1 MFENKE
7 LQAHLEESQTVRSQ
21 SAIIAEW
28 NMNIPSNI
36 QLVGN
41 YRYRPTDVNSVF
53 YLLPNSFD
61 INDAGTYYT
70 NATDADIVIDGGMSN
85 NDLPTLLVSKKDKLK
100 TLYSLED
107 CLRPFRPRSGINKAR
122 YISGSY
128 LHHANGSMANRPRYY
143 MPDKDDLFK
152 YWTSYRSEKS
162 YKYTY
167 TSGKISYGYAET
179 FIDDDLPNTVRSGVL
194 QGDVERGIANK
205 TVSGQKI
212 IDDAVPFVVY
222 KENIPANRIVV
233 KMQTHVGTVDLG
245 TMSSAA
251 SSIPDP
257 LYGDANKATPLKWKV
272 QHLKGNNWVDTYS
285 FDVNTK
291 REDGSAVIGPD
302 GYVELEYGLK
312 IPLKYKNNFMFAEVV
327 GSTTVL
333 PDKNIDGYAYL
344 VKPNTTDLGT
354 FHIWQG
360 DAYQTFTPEYGWQ
373 IARNDT
379 DRLTNFV
386 TDLTSPDFYSV
397 SGDGTPKYRE
407 FEYIRGV
414 RIVVASMT
422 KTDSTFDLIEIS
434 PRLAVNLTDKVT
446 DFSINKTA
454 SDLGVSGMPVGQLL
468 ASTGKLGIFDYDDSF
483 NDQNPASI
491 IKNYIS
497 RNIQFKFYEVIV
509 DVDGFDY
516 FVPLKTLY
524 SDTFPTVSNSDKKV
538 SITLRDM
545 FFYLESTTAPQ
556 ILSTNTSV
564 SSAVSLLLDYL
575 GFSNYTF
582 KRVANE
588 KEVIIPYF
596 FIPPDMSIAQVLQ
609 DIAVSTQTAMFFD
622 EYNNFVMMS
631 KNYMLPASGER
642 QASTTLFGTID
653 QEDTG
658 VVKNSHTNT
667 KLANIIEYTDQD
679 SKVYND
685 GNITYSARHIQ
696 RSIGSLKQA
705 SLIDNERTWIYKP
718 VLLWEVAGT
727 ENTKSVNGEVGSQS
741 SYVLSAIPLNSDLTD
756 AVPTVVNN
764 KIINNTMNFG
774 EAVYWITRYNGY
786 FYANGEVIKF
796 DAVEYNVGG
805 IGNVWIT
812 DVQEYQ
818 DYASKVP
825 FNGKIYP
832 TGSVRIYCEPNY
844 QEISGV
850 LKLKNGA
857 VAKHGRGQFGTKVV
871 AHKAGLDTHW
881 SDNKNVRGV
890 TMKVDS
896 LFNTVAEELP
906 TSSTGLSVGAAGQST
921 FINLGIDP
929 TTTQTTSNSLAQK
942 TTRNG
947 VIKNFLSST
956 NLDQSLTNTLSST
969 QTGTIQSSA
978 LVMSGPSMT
987 TSPKP
992 TEFVSYVFKPLTDKF
1007 KHFGTRMRIVGKI
1020 ESNLDRGQSAVGS
1033 STYYVIPG
1041 TTPDQS
1047 ISVSGGS
1054 GGLAVM
1060 INPDT
1065 NNGYYFEIVAIGSV
1079 GLTNTETKNVN
1090 NVFFYKVLKD
1100 EKGNAVPVKLW
1111 EGLSNIIV
1119 DDGNFVG
1126 QYRVAAEE
1134 NPTVYDLSVEYED
1147 VGALRRFYLYINNSL
1162 VKIVDDA
1169 SPLPAYQNMALFT
1182 RGSSRVMFENIFA
1195 VANNYS
1201 QNTSFALDTP
1211 VQSIFSND
1219 ELNVNDSFRKYAM
1232 SGIVQGTYL
1241 SGISASEPPKY
1252 NMYFEEFGTIMRE
1265 ASVFNVKYDKAYP
1278 ALYAKL
1284 SPTFNRLKGYT
1295 VSGFR
1300 AGSYGADFIIFN
1312 ATDTALSLD
1321 ETTGNYL
1328 RIQGITFTQQSQHVL
1343 KVDDYFA
1350 KTSSMSDPLIKNDV
1364 VIESPLKATKDYQDI
1379 KVSRLTYGKKDF
1391 SLNVPYIQT
1400 QDDATD
1406 LMKWTISKIMKP
1418 RKSVGLKIFAMP
1430 TLQLGDLIK
1439 INYVK
1444 NGINK
1449 AGSSDYVIY
1458 NIEYSKNSQGPEMT
1472 VFVSEV
1478 V

>member
-1 MFENKE
+1 MECLSVSGRSIMFENTE
-7 LQAHLEESQTVRSQ
+7 LQKHLEESQTIRSQ

-36 QLVGN
+36 QLIGN
-41 YRYRPTDVNSVF
+41 YRYRSTDTASNF
-53 YLLPNSFD
+53 YRLPNSFD
-61 INDAGTYYT
+61 VNDTGGYYT
-70 NATDADIVIDGGMSN
+70 GATDADVVIDGGIDDEDN
-85 NDLPTLLVSKKDKLK
+85 PTLLTSNKDKLK

-107 CLRPFRPRSGINKAR
+107 CFRPFRPRSGINKAR

-128 LHHANGSMANRPRYY
+128 LHHSNMSMADRPRYY
-143 MPDKDDLFK
+143 MPDKADLFK
-152 YWTSYRSEKS
+152 YWTSYRTE
-162 YKYTY
+162 
-167 TSGKISYGYAET
+167 SGTEY
-179 FIDDDLPNTVRSGVL
+179 
-194 QGDVERGIANK
+194 GIANK
-205 TVSGQKI
+205 NVNGQKI

-222 KENIPANRIVV
+222 KDTIPANRLVV
-233 KMQTHVGTVDLG
+233 KMQTHIGTVDLG
-245 TMSSAA
+245 TMATAGSTIA
-251 SSIPDP
+251 DP
-257 LYGDANKATPLKWKV
+257 LYGEANKATPLKWKI
-272 QHLKGNNWVDTYS
+272 QHLKGDNWVDTYA
-285 FDVNTK
+285 FDVNTR
-291 REDGSAVIGPD
+291 REDGTAVIGPD

-312 IPLKYKNNFMFAEVV
+312 IPSRYKDSFIFAEVLA
-327 GSTTVL
+327 STTVL
-333 PDKNIDGYAYL
+333 PDRNIDGYAYL
-344 VKPNTTDLGT
+344 VKSNPRDLGM

-360 DAYQTFTPEYGWQ
+360 EAYETFVPEYGWQ
-373 IARNDT
+373 LARNDT

-386 TDLTSPDFYSV
+386 TDLTDPDYYSL
-397 SGDGTPKYRE
+397 SGDGSPKYRE

-414 RIVVASMT
+414 RIVVTSMT
-422 KTDSTFDLIEIS
+422 KTNSTFDLIEIS
-434 PRLAVNLTDKVT
+434 PRLSVNITNKVT
-446 DFSINKTA
+446 DFSINKSA

-468 ASTGKLGIFDYDDSF
+468 ASTGKVTIFDYDDAF
-483 NDQNPASI
+483 NDYNDKSI
-491 IKNYIS
+491 IKNYIA

-509 DVDGFDY
+509 DLDGFDY

-524 SDTFPTVSNSDKKV
+524 SDSFPSVSNSDKKV
-538 SITLRDM
+538 TINLRDL

-556 ILSTNTSV
+556 ILSTETSV
-564 SSAVSLLLDYL
+564 SSAVCLLLDYL

-582 KRVANE
+582 KRIENE

-596 FIPPDMSIAQVLQ
+596 FIPPDVSVAQVLQ

-631 KNYMLPASGER
+631 KNYMLPSPGDR
-642 QASTTLFGTID
+642 PVSTTLYGTND
-653 QEDTG
+653 QRDSG
-658 VVKNSHTNT
+658 VISNEHTST

-685 GNITYSARHIQ
+685 GNITYNSRHIQ
-696 RSIGSLKQA
+696 RSVGSIKQA

-718 VLLWEVAGT
+718 VLLWEVSGT
-727 ENTKSVNGEVGSQS
+727 QNTKSLNGEVGNQS
-741 SYVLSAIPLNSDLTD
+741 SYVLSAIPLNSNLSSDL
-756 AVPTVVNN
+756 PMVVNN
-764 KIINNTMNFG
+764 RLVNNTMNFG

-786 FYANGEVIKF
+786 FYANGEMIKF
-796 DAVEYNVGG
+796 DAVEYNVAG

-812 DVQEYQ
+812 DVQEYA

-832 TGSVRIYCEPNY
+832 TGAVRIYAEPNY
-844 QEISGV
+844 QEVSGV
-850 LKLKNGA
+850 LKLKNGP
-857 VAKHGRGQFGTKVV
+857 VAKHGRGQFGTPVV
-871 AHKAGLDTHW
+871 AHKAGLDTYW

-890 TMKVDS
+890 TMKVDT
-896 LFNTVAEELP
+896 LFNSVATELP
-906 TSSTGLSVGAAGQST
+906 TSSEGLLVGEAGKST
-921 FINLGIDP
+921 FIDLGTP
-929 TTTQTTSNSLAQK
+929 STTTAQTSNQLAQK
-942 TTRNG
+942 CTRNG
-947 VIKNFLSST
+947 IIKNFLSST
-956 NLDQSLTNTLSST
+956 NLDQSLTNSLSST
-969 QTGTIQSSA
+969 QSGTVQSSA
-978 LVMSGPSMT
+978 LVLSGPAIT
-987 TSPKP
+987 TFPKP
-992 TEFVSYVFKPLTDKF
+992 TEFISYVYKPLTDRF

-1020 ESNLDRGQSAVGS
+1020 ENNLDRGQSAVGS
-1033 STYYVIPG
+1033 STYYIIPG
-1041 TTPDQS
+1041 TTPDKNIS
-1047 ISVSGGS
+1047 ISGGS

-1060 INPDT
+1060 LNPET

-1079 GLTNTETKNVN
+1079 GVTNSEKSNVN
-1090 NVFFYKVLKD
+1090 NVFFYKLLKD
-1100 EKGNAVPVKLW
+1100 DKGNAVPVKLW

-1147 VGALRRFYLYINNSL
+1147 VGSLRRFYLYINNTL
-1162 VKIVDDA
+1162 VKIVDDTN
-1169 SPLPAYQNMALFT
+1169 PLPAYKNMALFT

-1195 VANNYS
+1195 LANNYS

-1211 VQSIFSND
+1211 VQSIFDND

-1232 SGIVQGTYL
+1232 SGIIQGTYL
-1241 SGISASEPPKY
+1241 SGISAGEPPKY
-1252 NMYFEEFGTIMRE
+1252 NIYFEEFGTIMRE

-1328 RIQGITFTQQSQHVL
+1328 RIQGITFTQQSQNVL

-1350 KTSSMSDPLIKNDV
+1350 KTSSMSDPLIKNDI
-1364 VIESPLKATKDYQDI
+1364 VIESPLKAKKDYEDI
-1379 KVSRLTYGKKDF
+1379 KTSRLTYGKKDF

-1418 RKSVGLKIFAMP
+1418 RKSIGLKIFAMP

-1439 INYVK
+1439 INYV
-1444 NGINK
+1444 NDGIDK
-1449 AGSSDYVIY
+1449 AGSSNYVIY
-1458 NIEYSKNSQGPEMT
+1458 NIEYSKDSQGPQMN

-1478 V
+1478 S